1 MITKKQL
8 ERNFD
13 KFPLPTIDERIKIK
27 NLTKE
32 LVKLSDVSTD
42 TYLKQKRQADDIS
55 KRAKKLKTSFSGGVD
70 YNQQIPIVK
79 RRRNGTLSLIDAFGR
94 FEMFTDTKQ
103 EYWVVAVVECD
114 SHSEHLIAGW
124 ANRKLEKVD
133 NTMDDNIENIASSVR
148 KCYITATRKNFEEQL
163 DIIEPYKSPEEKLQ
177 IINALLEMFPKSKP
191 VPKANKFTS
200 VRTKTVM
207 KNWVNKHFA
216 DAKRLDFK
224 LGPDGRTKYSEKADC
239 YYGVNESGSEV
250 RKILSAV
257 DRYVNKGKTTRILS
271 FVSSKFLTSVK
282 SMKNKRKATKSNFTK
297 IQNNL
302 DKLYEMFN
310 GKPDWNKV
318 LDQMGYIPHHTSED
332 IKYPI

>member
-13 KFPLPTIDERIKIK
+13 KFNLPVIDERIKIK

-55 KRAKKLKTSFSGGVD
+55 SRANRLKTSFSGGVD

-103 EYWVVAVVECD
+103 EYWVMAVVECD
-114 SHSEHLIAGW
+114 GNAEDLLASW

-133 NTMDDNIENIASSVR
+133 STMDDNVESIASSVR
-148 KCYITATRKNFEEQL
+148 KRYITDTRKNFEERL
-163 DIIEPYKSPEEKLQ
+163 DIIEPYKSPEEKLR

-200 VRTKTVM
+200 VRTPTVM
-207 KNWVNKHFA
+207 KNWVKPHFA
-216 DAKRLDFK
+216 DANRLGFK
-224 LGPDGRTKYSEKADC
+224 LAPNGKTKYSEKADC

-257 DRYVNKGKTTRILS
+257 DRYVNKGKTTRLLS
-271 FVSSKFLTSVK
+271 FISGRFLTSVK
-282 SMKNKRKATKSNFTK
+282 SMKSKRKATKSSFTK

-302 DKLYEMFN
+302 DKLYEN
-310 GKPDWNKV
+310 GKPDWNEV
-318 LDQMGYIPHHTSED
+318 IDHMGFIPQHTSEN
-332 IKYPI
+332 IKDPI